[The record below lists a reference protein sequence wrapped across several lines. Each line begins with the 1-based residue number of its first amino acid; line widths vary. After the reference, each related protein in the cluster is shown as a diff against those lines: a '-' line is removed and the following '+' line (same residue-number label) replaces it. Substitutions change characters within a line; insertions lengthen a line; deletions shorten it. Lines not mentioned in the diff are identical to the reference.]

1 MAQINAIIPNIIHS
15 LDANHLMEVIL
26 NGISNKNIN
35 YIMTI
40 HDCFGTHPND
50 VLKLIELLKIEFVK
64 LYANEDF
71 LSKFHNNIKNFLK
84 DNHAIITRKNG
95 IDYVLMKGSRKER
108 ALPVKPELGDFNLYK
123 ILDAKYMFI

>member
-1 MAQINAIIPNIIHS
+1 MVFLSS
-15 LDANHLMEVIL
+15 LFSKEGLKPILVPHFVVIYYFFCL
-26 NGISNKNIN
+26 FFVKCYRIAKRL
-35 YIMTI
+35 TI
-40 HDCFGTHPND
+40 YF
-50 VLKLIELLKIEFVK
+50 LASFLKIEFVK